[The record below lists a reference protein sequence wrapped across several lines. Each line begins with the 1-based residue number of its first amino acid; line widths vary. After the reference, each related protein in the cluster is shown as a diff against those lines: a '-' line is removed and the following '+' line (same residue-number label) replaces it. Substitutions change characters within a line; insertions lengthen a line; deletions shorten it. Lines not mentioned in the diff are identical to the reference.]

1 MAEDIVKKGT
11 ANLWQG
17 IHAVKGRLFLTE
29 TRLIHD
35 PAMMQVKKTRT
46 EIMLEDVEAV
56 EIVNNMLGKI
66 PVPNG
71 IRVTTAD
78 GEAFQFVV
86 NRRKDWVKKIEKMMD
101 GLPGKTEVK

>member
-11 ANLWQG
+11 ANLWHG
-17 IHAVKGRLFLTE
+17 IHAVKGRLFLTA

-46 EIMLEDVEAV
+46 EIMLEDVESV
-56 EIVNNMLGKI
+56 EIVNNMFGKI
-66 PVPNG
+66 PIPNG
-71 IRVTTAD
+71 IRVTTTD

-86 NRRKDWVKKIEKMMD
+86 NRRKNWLKKIENMMD
-101 GLPGKTEVK
+101 GLPGKTAAK